1 MEIPSPT
8 GGSGVSPDGFPPI
21 KYTYIYI
28 YIYIYAL
35 RIKRDYEYG

>member
-21 KYTYIYI
+21 KCTYI